1 MVPWSEG
8 CASAPRPAER
18 TELRRVDGTVDG
30 TLARRRSRATGARS
44 GTTRTARLAAGSE
57 VRPVHRPDAR
67 SADGAPMS
75 FYWVRP
81 PEAFDTVAAN
91 QAVIAWCQPGFTI
104 GAAMQ
109 AHPDTVRLSDS
120 HRTVSTGVLSHTSH
134 FHDHPTPGDWLLV
147 VSTAAFAGN
156 GRVFGSGSDFT
167 SDGTLVSTFGQD
179 AIVRRAAVPIDSRR
193 GM

>member
-1 MVPWSEG
+1 
-8 CASAPRPAER
+8 
-18 TELRRVDGTVDG
+18 
-30 TLARRRSRATGARS
+30 
-44 GTTRTARLAAGSE
+44 
-57 VRPVHRPDAR
+57 
-67 SADGAPMS
+67 
-75 FYWVRP
+75 
-81 PEAFDTVAAN
+81 
-91 QAVIAWCQPGFTI
+91 
-104 GAAMQ
+104 MQ
-109 AHPDTVRLSDS
+109 AHPDTARLSDS

-134 FHDHPTPGDWLLV
+134 FHDHPKPGDWLLV